1 MSLHTSRREDGPYE
15 LIVFDLRV
23 LRARR
28 RFLSERA
35 AWGEDATVE
44 LLDPDHAAMIV
55 NAGGAFRVFER
66 KAT

>member
-1 MSLHTSRREDGPYE
+1 MPIHPSHREDAPYE
-15 LIVFDLRV
+15 LIVFDLGASQ
-23 LRARR
+23 ARR
-28 RFLSERA
+28 RLLSERA

-55 NAGGAFRVFER
+55 KSGGAFRIFEK